1 MLLVQSRF
9 LILRHVE
16 MSKPETEINPEPK
29 GTIPPL
35 PEGVKPFTPPRMMR
49 HQFLQTGLASLK
61 FRKSGPNPMIEAG
74 EDVILD
80 CGDGVRL
87 KGNYS
92 PHPESKALV
101 IFLHGW
107 EGSQNSTYVVTAG
120 RQVYKRGASVFR
132 LNYRD
137 HGDTHELNEGLFY
150 STLFNEVFE
159 AVKQAASRAK
169 NVPVYIVGFSL
180 GGNFA
185 LRIARS
191 LRDLSIPNLKHIFS
205 ISPVVDPWGAA
216 PLIDKT
222 KIYKHY
228 FLKKWTE
235 SLRKK
240 EAVFPHL
247 YDFGPFLSE
256 TTVMGLTE
264 KLLPAYSEYSEIRSY
279 FDAYRIDTH
288 DLEYCPV
295 PISIITA
302 EDDGIIP
309 VENLLTLKLNDNG
322 RKIIHAHGGHNGF
335 FQSLTGPTWYDDYIE
350 QVMEK
355 EAV

>member
-1 MLLVQSRF
+1 MNHPVPENKTEPS
-9 LILRHVE
+9 E
-16 MSKPETEINPEPK
+16 SKLSAQK
-29 GTIPPL
+29 SGAIPPL
-35 PEGVKPFTPPRMMR
+35 PDGVKPFTPPFLMR
-49 HQFLQTGLASLK
+49 NQFIQTSIASLK
-61 FRKSGPNPMIEAG
+61 FRKRGANPMVEAG
-74 EDVILD
+74 KEVILD
-80 CGDGVRL
+80 CGEGVRL

-92 PHPESKALV
+92 PHPENKALV

-107 EGSQNSTYVVTAG
+107 EGSQDSTYVVTAG
-120 RQVYKRGASVFR
+120 RQVYRRGASVFR

-137 HGDTHELNEGLFY
+137 HGGTHELNEGLFY

-159 AVKQAASRAK
+159 AVKQAASRADGA
-169 NVPVYIVGFSL
+169 PVYICGFSL

-191 LRDLSIPNLKHIFS
+191 LRDLSILNLKHIFS

-216 PLIDKT
+216 PLIDNT

-228 FLKKWTE
+228 FLKKWAE
-235 SLRKK
+235 SLRQK
-240 EAVFPHL
+240 EAAFPHL
-247 YDFGPFLSE
+247 YDFKPFLSE
-256 TTVMGLTE
+256 TTVMGLTQ
-264 KLLPAYSEYSEIRSY
+264 KLLPAYSEYSEIKSY

-288 DLEYCPV
+288 DLENCPV
-295 PISIITA
+295 PVSIITA

-350 QVMEK
+350 QVMK
-355 EAV
+355 KDAV